1 MPSPSITLRGWDD
14 GNFEKLLWLRR
25 ERIVI
30 QAKISANAEKERERD
45 TLMNMQ
51 SNFRDMQLKI
61 T

>member
-30 QAKISANAEKERERD
+30 QAKISANAEKERERERHTD
-45 TLMNMQ
+45 EHAIKFSGYAT
-51 SNFRDMQLKI
+51 
-61 T
+61 